1 MLSKVK
7 KKITPKIFILDVD
20 GVMTDGKF
28 IYSEKGKIQKSFG
41 PDDHDG
47 LSLISEFMKI
57 RFITGDKRG
66 FKISKKRIT
75 NHMKFKL
82 DLVSTVKRLDWIKQR
97 YKLNEVVYMGDGL
110 MDILVMNKVLYSI
123 CPANGNDLTKKYSNF
138 TTKRSGGDRAVAEA
152 CLHLLN
158 KFFKKYNPLKI
169 PKNKKFSG
177 AWKT

>member
-1 MLSKVK
+1 MN
-7 KKITPKIFILDVD
+7 F
-20 GVMTDGKF
+20 
-28 IYSEKGKIQKSFG
+28 
-41 PDDHDG
+41 
-47 LSLISEFMKI
+47 
-57 RFITGDKRG
+57 R
-66 FKISKKRIT
+66 
-75 NHMKFKL
+75 L
-82 DLVSTVKRLDWIKQR
+82 DLVSTVKRIDWIKQR

-110 MDILVMNKVLYSI
+110 MDILVMNKVFYSI
-123 CPANGNDLTKKYSNF
+123 CPENGNDLTKKYSNF